1 MIAVV
6 KIAGK
11 QHSVEV
17 GKNFKIDA
25 KVEEKDKKVVFDQ
38 VLFIGDE
45 KKVEVGDP
53 VIKGATI
60 ETEVISSGKGKKVLV
75 VKHHPKKRFR
85 RVKGHRQD
93 QTKILVK
100 KINEK

>member
-11 QHSVEV
+11 QHLVEV

-25 KVEEKDKKVVFDQ
+25 KLEDKKVVFDQ

-53 VIKGATI
+53 VVKGATI

>member
-11 QHSVEV
+11 QHLVEV

-25 KVEEKDKKVVFDQ
+25 KLEDKKVVFDQ

-45 KKVEVGDP
+45 KKVEIGDP
-53 VIKGATI
+53 VVKGATI

-93 QTKILVK
+93 QTKVLVK

>member
-11 QHSVEV
+11 QHLVEV

-25 KVEEKDKKVVFDQ
+25 KLEDKKVVFDQ

-45 KKVEVGDP
+45 KKVEIGDP
-53 VIKGATI
+53 VVKGATI

-85 RVKGHRQD
+85 KVKGHRQD

>member
-11 QHSVEV
+11 QHLVEV

-25 KVEEKDKKVVFDQ
+25 KLEDKKVVFDQ

-45 KKVEVGDP
+45 KKVEIGDP
-53 VIKGATI
+53 VVKGATI

>member
-11 QHSVEV
+11 QHLVEV

-25 KVEEKDKKVVFDQ
+25 KLDDKKVVFDQ

>member
-11 QHSVEV
+11 QHLVEV
-17 GKNFKIDA
+17 GKNFKIEA
-25 KVEEKDKKVVFDQ
+25 KLEDKKVVFDQ

>member
-11 QHSVEV
+11 QHLVEV

-25 KVEEKDKKVVFDQ
+25 KLDDKKVVFDQ

-93 QTKILVK
+93 QTKVLVK

>member
-11 QHSVEV
+11 QHLVEV

-53 VIKGATI
+53 VVKGATI

-93 QTKILVK
+93 QTKVLVK

>member
-11 QHSVEV
+11 QHLVEV

-45 KKVEVGDP
+45 KKAEVGDP
-53 VIKGATI
+53 LIKGANI
-60 ETEVISSGKGKKVLV
+60 ETEVIFSGKGKKVLV
-75 VKHHPKKRFR
+75 VKHHPKKRYR

-93 QTKILVK
+93 QTKVIVK
-100 KINEK
+100 EINEK